1 MATSQLGKHEPSSG
15 GQQKTK
21 RNSIAPPIEFSEL
34 RIVIVGKTGAGKSAS
49 GNTILGS
56 TEFEVDCAAQSVTK
70 QCDRSSETEMG
81 ITVIDTPGLFDTQ
94 LPESS
99 VRTQLVECIAL
110 SSPGPHVFLLV
121 VQIGRFTE
129 EQQNAVKRIQDIFGE
144 AAVRHTMVLF
154 TCGDKLKKKSIEEF
168 IQEADARL
176 KQLIETCGNRYHV
189 FNNENTYDREQVKL
203 LMDKVTAMVK
213 ENEGRC
219 YTNDMY
225 HQVEKAI
232 QRREDELK
240 QGYEKELKEKEDL
253 ESELERAMKA
263 LDLKDSDIQEK
274 QKQIDD
280 LQAQVKRIKE
290 DKDLLKKKKQTVREK
305 AEKDFDKKNIVIK
318 FAKKS
323 AERCTTH

>member
-1 MATSQLGKHEPSSG
+1 M
-15 GQQKTK
+15 
-21 RNSIAPPIEFSEL
+21 
-34 RIVIVGKTGAGKSAS
+34 GKTGAGKSAS

-70 QCDRSSETEMG
+70 QCHRSSETKIG

-94 LPESS
+94 LSESS

-154 TCGDKLKKKSIEEF
+154 TCGDRLKEKSIEDF
-168 IQEADARL
+168 IQVAGASL

-189 FNNENTYDREQVKL
+189 FNNENTDNREQVKQ
-203 LMDKVTAMVK
+203 LMDKVTTMVK
-213 ENEGRC
+213 ANEGEF

-225 HQVEKAI
+225 KQVDRAI
-232 QRREDELK
+232 QRREEELK
-240 QGYEKELKEKEDL
+240 RGYEKELKEKEDL

-274 QKQIDD
+274 QKEIDD
-280 LQAQVKRIKE
+280 LQGQVKRIRE
-290 DKDLLKKKKQTVREK
+290 DTDLLKNKKQRVREK
-305 AEKDFDKKNIVIK
+305 AEKDFDKKNIVVE
-318 FAKKS
+318 FARKS
-323 AERCTTH
+323 TERCTTQ